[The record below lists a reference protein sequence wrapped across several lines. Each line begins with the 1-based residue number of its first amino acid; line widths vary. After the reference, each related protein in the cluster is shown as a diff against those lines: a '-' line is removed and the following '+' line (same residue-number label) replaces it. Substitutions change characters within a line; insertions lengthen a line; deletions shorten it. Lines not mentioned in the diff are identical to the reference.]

1 MEIGIHRAVRAHGH
15 DHGRNVGSLHLGRN
29 NGDHFRRGLAGIVV
43 GKQDS
48 RLLLVA
54 DKAVRGLKKI
64 PSFQGDAHVRHHG
77 VDRLS
82 VLLRQPEGALD
93 DLLVHVD
100 LNDDAVR
107 VLENLVAVLLQRV
120 GNGQQVRPLGDGR
133 CHIPVVVE
141 DRQPGSHAVSGLADI
156 VGVHPVAFQLAHN
169 IHAGSAVVHETDK
182 GGAKLAVCDVLRHI
196 PPDAAVNLLHA
207 PSVPPSGDK
216 RRRGIPLD
224 IHKHRA
230 DDNHSHDK
238 PSIFLRILRLLY
250 HSISILQQSAFSFSG
265 KRLQKVILSGIMKPL
280 STRPPRR

>member
-1 MEIGIHRAVRAHGH
+1 MKIGIHRAVRAHGH

-29 NGDHFRRGLAGIVV
+29 DGDHFRRGLAGIVV

-64 PSFQGDAHVRHHG
+64 PSFQRDAHVRHHG

-107 VLENLVAVLLQRV
+107 IPKNLVSVLFQGV
-120 GNGQQVRPLGDGR
+120 GNGQQIRPLGNGR
-133 CHIPVVVE
+133 GHISVVVE
-141 DRQPGSHAVSGLADI
+141 DRQPGSHAVSGFADI

-169 IHAGSAVVHETDK
+169 IRTGSAVVHKADK
-182 GGAKLAVCDVLRHI
+182 GGAQLAVRDVLRHVS
-196 PPDAAVNLLHA
+196 PDAAMNLLHA
-207 PSVPPSGDK
+207 PRVPSGGDK
-216 RRRGIPLD
+216 CRRGIPLD
-224 IHKHRA
+224 IHKYRA

-265 KRLQKVILSGIMKPL
+265 KRLQKVILSGIMKP
-280 STRPPRR
+280 